1 MAKTYEEL
9 LAGATQIKNNEL
21 PESNTHSLVG
31 GQLVDMVEKQK
42 DRENPGPSFLQGGNA
57 SQIVKTNMN
66 REAVC
71 QMLGHIV

>member
-42 DRENPGPSFLQGGNA
+42 DDVECVNNNIGTIETVLDKVNA
-57 SQIVKTNMN
+57 
-66 REAVC
+66 EE
-71 QMLGHIV
+71 L

>member
-42 DRENPGPSFLQGGNA
+42 DDVECVNNKIGTIETVLDKVNA
-57 SQIVKTNMN
+57 
-66 REAVC
+66 EE
-71 QMLGHIV
+71 L

>member
-42 DRENPGPSFLQGGNA
+42 ENVEYVNNKIGAIETVLDKVNA
-57 SQIVKTNMN
+57 
-66 REAVC
+66 EE
-71 QMLGHIV
+71 L